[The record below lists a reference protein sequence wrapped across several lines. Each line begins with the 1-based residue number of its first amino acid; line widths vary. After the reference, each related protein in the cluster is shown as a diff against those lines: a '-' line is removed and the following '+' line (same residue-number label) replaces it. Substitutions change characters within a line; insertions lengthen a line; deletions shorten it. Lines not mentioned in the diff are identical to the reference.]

1 MVYQKSSN
9 SSAGSSRMGGRL
21 QSETWVLATS
31 TSALALAAKPVS
43 ESEDIRCKQG
53 ERTRREREAGDL

>member
-21 QSETWVLATS
+21 QLKTWVLATS
-31 TSALALAAKPVS
+31 SSALALAAKPVS
-43 ESEDIRCKQG
+43 ESEDI
-53 ERTRREREAGDL
+53 